1 MNLDRLSDMLLSHL
15 SMVLIVISIG
25 LIVLAIL
32 LLIFCPRIRAYEKE
46 HAGYRPTREPV
57 DLEKEYAG
65 HLAYGAAVIIKG
77 DHKSWIP
84 SLLPTVI
91 FIITTLALWI
101 YADFGFEDC
110 TQLWGV
116 SWRLIALL
124 LTVGLYCSSVWITIR
139 GKRKEYEQDIEDGYT
154 PARWRK
160 FRQDTISFKM
170 TPKLQAKLK
179 RAVRFIY
186 IWMIIGPLSIIPHF
200 LQHPYGFYNHYESL
214 SDMNRKVQA
223 ICMAHRQIAK
233 ESKSAS

>member
-1 MNLDRLSDMLLSHL
+1 MSLDRLSDVLLDHL
-15 SMVLIVISIG
+15 GMILIVFSIG
-25 LIVLAIL
+25 LIVLAVL
-32 LLIFCPRIRAYEKE
+32 LLIFSPRIRAYEKE
-46 HAGYRPTREPV
+46 HAGYRPTHEPV

-84 SLLPTVI
+84 SLIPTMLFVI
-91 FIITTLALWI
+91 TMIALMF

-110 TQLWGV
+110 SQLWGV
-116 SWRLIALL
+116 SWRLIALSF
-124 LTVGLYCSSVWITIR
+124 TVGLYCFTVWITIR
-139 GKRKEYEQDIEDGYT
+139 GRRRQYLQDIEDGYS

-160 FRQDTISFKM
+160 FRHDTISFKM

-179 RAVRFIY
+179 RDVRFIY
-186 IWMIIGPLSIIPHF
+186 IWMIIGPLYIIPHF

-233 ESKSAS
+233 